1 MKKRG
6 PKPKPNGE
14 VRSLQLPVRVNKAE
28 LEKYREQSVREGKDL
43 STWVRNLLDEKC
55 EKG

>member
-6 PKPKPNGE
+6 PKPKPFGE
-14 VRSLQLPVRVNKAE
+14 VRILQLPVRVNKAE
-28 LEKYREQSVREGKDL
+28 LDKYRNQSESEGKDL